1 MTKKKNTVKC
11 IQKNIIKHHNHEF
24 TAAQI
29 KEQKQFG
36 IALKQNKAQIIFSG
50 SFKDGLSD
58 LSQGNWYRSL
68 ELTKTGFHKFSDLI
82 EYGIYKLPQPIK
94 LMVTEDIDYIR
105 SMLIWN

>member
-1 MTKKKNTVKC
+1 MIIDADKSTIPTKHHNHEKSVKC

-50 SFKDGLSD
+50 SFKDGLSF
-58 LSQGNWYRSL
+58 LKETGNLVDTINNS
-68 ELTKTGFHKFSDLI
+68 
-82 EYGIYKLPQPIK
+82 
-94 LMVTEDIDYIR
+94 
-105 SMLIWN
+105 

>member
-1 MTKKKNTVKC
+1 MIIDADKSTIPTETIKKKC

-50 SFKDGLSD
+50 SFKDGLSF
-58 LSQGNWYRSL
+58 LKETGNLVDTINNS
-68 ELTKTGFHKFSDLI
+68 
-82 EYGIYKLPQPIK
+82 
-94 LMVTEDIDYIR
+94 
-105 SMLIWN
+105 

>member
-50 SFKDGLSD
+50 SFKDGLSF
-58 LSQGNWYRSL
+58 LKETGVLRRAMSL
-68 ELTKTGFHKFSDLI
+68 AKVLDFLRIFFHIF
-82 EYGIYKLPQPIK
+82 
-94 LMVTEDIDYIR
+94 
-105 SMLIWN
+105 

>member
-36 IALKQNKAQIIFSG
+36 IALKQNKAQITDSRLGDLKSRFHMVCHFSRKQNAIFDKS
-50 SFKDGLSD
+50 
-58 LSQGNWYRSL
+58 
-68 ELTKTGFHKFSDLI
+68 
-82 EYGIYKLPQPIK
+82 
-94 LMVTEDIDYIR
+94 
-105 SMLIWN
+105 